1 MLKGEKLCGV
11 WGPFMYGDP
20 IIFREI
26 RWRVAKAQKMDV
38 PKGYV
43 PIKPE
48 DEEAEGITGIINITI
63 DDALGYR
70 A

>member
-1 MLKGEKLCGV
+1 
-11 WGPFMYGDP
+11 MYGDP